1 MSEQGVGGYKC
12 NACGMIFNT
21 LGELDKH
28 TREKHKTTIVTWL
41 HKFDY
46 VSLNIGYSYQHDQD
60 SCESVWQN
68 YFLSFFSLIHYYS
81 ISSKAERIPKPER
94 PL

>member
-28 TREKHKTTIVTWL
+28 TREKHKTTIVT
-41 HKFDY
+41 
-46 VSLNIGYSYQHDQD
+46 
-60 SCESVWQN
+60 
-68 YFLSFFSLIHYYS
+68 
-81 ISSKAERIPKPER
+81 
-94 PL
+94 